1 MQKLQFSLSW
11 VDLMSEPSLVR
22 NQLCYST
29 FGLFFFLVITHV
41 SHAQPR
47 SPCKSSFGAM
57 RQITPTQNILF
68 ISDQMRVHK
77 SSIKTITVPRHTPGE
92 GGSTNPLRP
101 AEAAISAQSV
111 FKGDILVEAIQTA
124 LNEFLMRDVASG
136 EEKEAGGD
144 PR

>member
-1 MQKLQFSLSW
+1 MLFNIW
-11 VDLMSEPSLVR
+11 A
-22 NQLCYST
+22 
-29 FGLFFFLVITHV
+29 FFFLVIAHV
-41 SHAQPR
+41 SHAQPG
-47 SPCKSSFGAM
+47 SPCESSFGAM

-68 ISDQMRVHK
+68 ISDQTRVHK
-77 SSIKTITVPRHTPGE
+77 SSIKTITVPRHTPGGW

-101 AEAAISAQSV
+101 AEAAVPAQSV
-111 FKGDILVEAIQTA
+111 FKGDILEEAIQTA

>member
-1 MQKLQFSLSW
+1 M
-11 VDLMSEPSLVR
+11 
-22 NQLCYST
+22 
-29 FGLFFFLVITHV
+29 
-41 SHAQPR
+41 SHAQSG
-47 SPCKSSFGAM
+47 SPCESSFGAM

-68 ISDQMRVHK
+68 KSDQMCT
-77 SSIKTITVPRHTPGE
+77 SINLPSKPLRCLGTLRGGG

-101 AEAAISAQSV
+101 AEAAVPAQSV
-111 FKGDILVEAIQTA
+111 FKGDILEEAIQTA